1 MTNQRRHTPK
11 LRLLSAFL
19 AAAMAMTTLPAAAFA
34 EDVTDYELSV
44 NGVQV
49 TSANANDILG
59 DGKASYVNATRTLT
73 LNGEIAAT
81 NNAVNPFG
89 EQLTVT
95 GESTVTGVQRDR
107 YAGFYC
113 GGKPIVVAADANIT
127 LDTFGFG
134 ITAAGAD
141 IFGALQIRNAEY
153 GIGGNGATVES
164 YGKLVIQKADKA
176 ISGGGAKVYGTLE
189 IDDTGTAVSD
199 AGVTVYEGGVVTITG
214 ADSGLNGGSA
224 VNGGALSVSAK
235 TCIDN
240 GAVTFTSGTL
250 KLDSTNNEA
259 IDLSK
264 LTVNAADFW
273 YRTAKDG
280 AWTQVTGGSW
290 TRPSDTAYFE
300 ITTEDPTVTHYAVTF
315 DLNGG
320 TSWGKDGDWIEIAGG
335 RWNDSRDQVSFTTH
349 TGDSGE
355 YLTINVGAG
364 MGPQRE
370 GYEFVGWYTA
380 AVGGEPV
387 EEQPYYMQQ
396 QHLEPITGDI
406 TLYAHWQQNGED
418 VALNETTFPD
428 DVFLNYVKQFD
439 TDSDGALSAEER
451 DAVTKIDVYYKNIKD
466 LTGIEYFPK
475 LKRLDCGNNQLTDLD
490 VSRNPALVSLNCSY
504 NQLTQLNVSQNTQLE
519 SLNCSSNQL
528 TDLDVSRNPA
538 LFNLN
543 CSYNQIAQLDVSMNP
558 MLDELICTSN
568 QITKLD
574 LSKNSILWHLDCYGN
589 QLTNLDLSKNTAL
602 SYLNCAANQ
611 ITDLDLS
618 YNTRLID
625 LNCYGNQLTQLDL
638 SKNTALNSL
647 TCAANRLTELDLS
660 CNTQLTELYGYSNQL
675 TSLDLSKNSKLDYLD
690 CTDCQRNIELDEF
703 GQFDLSTLP
712 GFDPSKATWPEG
724 VTAAGSILTVPE
736 GTENII
742 YEYDAGNGH
751 MLWFCLTASRN
762 EDPDPIIP
770 DDPEAPDSSAGGAA
784 AAIAVTALGG
794 AAVWGSY
801 ELATRIILNSLLPE
815 GAAIPKTRG
824 ELALLLWQNAGRPE
838 PAAQPAFADVT
849 DAETAKAAQWCTEQG
864 LLTAE
869 DGAFRP
875 EQRVTKYRVIQI
887 WKQAAANAE

>member
-34 EDVTDYELSV
+34 ADGIVSDLSV
-44 NGVQV
+44 AGKSV
-49 TSANANDILG
+49 TSDNAADILE
-59 DGKASYVNATRTLT
+59 DGTAKYEGSVLT
-73 LNGEIAAT
+73 LNGEISVPQNKTGIQPLFSITIDGTGTLTGTEKTGYGILPQTDKAT
-81 NNAVNPFG
+81 IA
-89 EQLTVT
+89 
-95 GESTVTGVQRDR
+95 S
-107 YAGFYC
+107 
-113 GGKPIVVAADANIT
+113 
-127 LDTFGFG
+127 
-134 ITAAGAD
+134 GAD
-141 IFGALQIRNAEY
+141 ITLENFKHGSSGGGVDVSGTLTIRDVTY
-153 GIGGNGATVES
+153 GVSGEGATIKS
-164 YGKLVIQKADKA
+164 GGKLVIQNADNA
-176 ISGGGAKVYGTLE
+176 VSGGGAKVYGTLE
-189 IDDTGTAVSD
+189 IDETGTAVSD

-214 ADSGLNGGSA
+214 ADSGLNGGPA

-250 KLDSTNNEA
+250 KLDSTNNQA
-259 IDLSK
+259 ITLSK
-264 LTVNAADFW
+264 LNVNAADFW
-273 YRTAKDG
+273 YRTAKDSE
-280 AWTQVTGGSW
+280 WTKVTGSSW

-300 ITTEDPTVTHYAVTF
+300 ITTDAPTVVHYTVTF

-320 TSWGKDGDWIEIAGG
+320 TSWGKDGDWIELAGG
-335 RWNDSRDQVSFTTH
+335 KWNNERNQVSFTTH

-355 YLTINVGAG
+355 GLSINVETG
-364 MGPQRE
+364 MGPKRE
-370 GYEFVGWYTA
+370 GYEFAGWYTA
-380 AVGGEPV
+380 AGEPV
-387 EEQPYYMQQ
+387 EEQSYYTASQR
-396 QHLEPITGDI
+396 LEPITEDI

-418 VALNETTFPD
+418 VALNETNFPD
-428 DVFLNYVKQFD
+428 YVFLNYVKQFD
-439 TDSDGALSAEER
+439 TDSDDVLSADER

-558 MLDELICTSN
+558 NDLVCTSN

-589 QLTNLDLSKNTAL
+589 QLTN
-602 SYLNCAANQ
+602 
-611 ITDLDLS
+611 
-618 YNTRLID
+618 
-625 LNCYGNQLTQLDL
+625 LDL

-712 GFDPSKATWPEG
+712 GFDPSKVTWPEG

-751 MLWFCLTASRN
+751 TLSFCLTVSRN

-794 AAVWGSY
+794 AAVWGGY
-801 ELATRIILNSLLPE
+801 ELATRVILNSLLPE
-815 GAAIPKTRG
+815 GATIPKTRG

-869 DGAFRP
+869 DGAFHP